1 MIQNQD
7 SLNRTCRSEINSFAA
22 NSQSVNAKNS
32 QRLPSLANALIIP
45 QCLRSHHTKIVA
57 AADMLP
63 NNFSSHDTFSQIPLI
78 GFPCFLGSIVECGFN
93 AIGTATDHMRL
104 TSTRIQL
111 SNYSRLM
118 LKIYE
123 FQQIPGEC
131 PGMRSQDAVRWAI
144 RPASETRGT
153 LNNIAVERPNILF
166 CIADDWG
173 LRAGA

>member
-1 MIQNQD
+1 
-7 SLNRTCRSEINSFAA
+7 
-22 NSQSVNAKNS
+22 
-32 QRLPSLANALIIP
+32 
-45 QCLRSHHTKIVA
+45 
-57 AADMLP
+57 
-63 NNFSSHDTFSQIPLI
+63 
-78 GFPCFLGSIVECGFN
+78 
-93 AIGTATDHMRL
+93 
-104 TSTRIQL
+104 
-111 SNYSRLM
+111 M

-153 LNNIAVERPNILF
+153 LNNIAVESPNILF

>member
-93 AIGTATDHMRL
+93 ALTQSFRSDRDRNRSYATHL
-104 TSTRIQL
+104 NPNSTVKLLPINAQNLRIPA
-111 SNYSRLM
+111 NSRRM
-118 LKIYE
+118 
-123 FQQIPGEC
+123 P
-131 PGMRSQDAVRWAI
+131 RDAVAG
-144 RPASETRGT
+144 RGPLGNSSRVGDT
-153 LNNIAVERPNILF
+153 GHVE
-166 CIADDWG
+166 
-173 LRAGA
+173 